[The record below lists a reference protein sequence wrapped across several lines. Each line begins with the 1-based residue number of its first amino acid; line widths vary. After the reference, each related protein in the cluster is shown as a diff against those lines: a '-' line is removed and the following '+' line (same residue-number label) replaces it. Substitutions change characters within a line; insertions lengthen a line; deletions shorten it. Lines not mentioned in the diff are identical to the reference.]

1 MKRVEIKGAIV
12 LNDHKE
18 IYDWYGVEATCPY
31 DITSQLVGNEPIEII
46 INSGGGNVFAGSEI
60 YTALRE
66 YQGEVTI
73 KIYSFAGSSAS
84 IIAMARRSEISPTAQ
99 LMIHNVSLQ
108 SGGDCHDH
116 EHVAEILKNANET
129 IANAYV
135 LKTGMTKEKILEL
148 MDKETWLSPQK
159 AKELG
164 FIDSIMFEDNTNSVD
179 PVSLV
184 ANGGAIGMLPEQLIN
199 EFKETKFKANQTAQL
214 NARLN
219 LLKLKGIK

>member
-1 MKRVEIKGAIV
+1 MKKINIKGAIV

-18 IYDWYGVEATCPY
+18 MYDWYGVEATCPN
-31 DITSQLVGNEPIEII
+31 DVTSQLVGNEPIEVI

-60 YTALRE
+60 YTALRA
-66 YQGEVTI
+66 YQGDVTI

-84 IIAMARRSEISPTAQ
+84 IIAMARKSEISPTAQ

-108 SGGDCHDH
+108 SGGDYHDH
-116 EHVAEILKNANET
+116 EHVADILKNANET

-135 LKTGMTKEKILEL
+135 LKTGKSKEEILEL
-148 MDKETWLSPQK
+148 MDKETWLSPQT

-164 FIDSIMFEDNTNSVD
+164 FIDSIMFEDKTNSID
-179 PVSLV
+179 PVALV

-199 EFKETKFKANQTAQL
+199 DFKENKAKIKQTAQL
-214 NARLN
+214 KAQLN
-219 LLKLKGIK
+219 LLKLKEIK